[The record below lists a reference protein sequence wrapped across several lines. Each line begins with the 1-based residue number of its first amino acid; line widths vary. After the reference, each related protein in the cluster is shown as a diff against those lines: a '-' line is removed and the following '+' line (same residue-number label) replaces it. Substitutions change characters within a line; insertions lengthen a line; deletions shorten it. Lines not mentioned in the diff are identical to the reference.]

1 MAAVSIKPGSSQLTA
16 QQVRQAC
23 DVDEAPVY
31 KPLDPLEDF
40 TPTKTCAQYVAQ
52 DCVQAIPAMQK
63 FAQILIA
70 ESGKVAASILDLGLD
85 GGLHPMKVFAVVSGR
100 SLRLIR
106 LFGLRAPRMDLLYK
120 SATLK
125 FEPQHLGWCL
135 QVCYTMDLGSF
146 GASAEDNFYFQLN
159 KALQKRDPNTMS
171 QLSG

>member
-85 GGLHPMKVFAVVSGR
+85 GGLHPMKVFAVV
-100 SLRLIR
+100 
-106 LFGLRAPRMDLLYK
+106 
-120 SATLK
+120 
-125 FEPQHLGWCL
+125 
-135 QVCYTMDLGSF
+135 CYTMDLGSF